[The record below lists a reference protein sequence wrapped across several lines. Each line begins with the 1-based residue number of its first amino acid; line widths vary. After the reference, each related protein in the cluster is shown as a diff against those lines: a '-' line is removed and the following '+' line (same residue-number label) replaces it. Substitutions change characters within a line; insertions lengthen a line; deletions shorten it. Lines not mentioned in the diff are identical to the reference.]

1 MKVRKLGISLKIL
14 IYVLVLLIVSD
25 LAIGFFIYTR
35 ADKNLVDQIKEN
47 SINLVGCVAGAVDGN
62 DLNAVI
68 SEEDVGSE
76 AYNRVLEALAIFRD
90 NSNAEY
96 VYTVRY
102 RDDKSCEFVV
112 DSDPDEP
119 GMPGEDFEG
128 DEAEIALAYSGK
140 TVVTNEPYTDE
151 WGEHLSAYSPIY
163 ADGKVVGLG
172 VVDVSMDW
180 INEQSRNLLL
190 MIVSICSLVLIIG
203 AGVMIFLG
211 MVIRKGFSTLNSKIS
226 ELSNGDGDLTR
237 TIDLNGG
244 DEFETIGG
252 NVNKFMDYIRNIL
265 IAIDKDTKEMN
276 IAIDKMTNNVD
287 TTLANADDVSRTMEQ
302 MSATMEEISAS
313 IHNIDELIG
322 SSTDAFND
330 IIEKIKE
337 GNIFAAKIHEE
348 AIDTGKEAIKT
359 EDEVSEQVE
368 EMASV
373 VKEKIEDSKAVE
385 KINVLT
391 EDIINITEQTNLLAL
406 NASIEAARAGEAGR
420 GFAVVAS
427 EIGKLA
433 QDSANAAAEIQQ
445 VSANVIA
452 AVDGLAKEA
461 NLMVQFMNETAVGGY
476 KKLVDTA
483 DDFKNASEKIDDM
496 MSDFEELSIAIGN
509 NMNNVSS
516 LTKDLNV
523 AVDDAAKGV
532 VSAAEKTVDISSN
545 MKSISDEAHD
555 GKALSDDIYENVN
568 SFKLN

>member
-1 MKVRKLGISLKIL
+1 MKVRKLGISVKIL
-14 IYVLVLLIVSD
+14 VYVLVLLIVSD

-47 SINLVGCVAGAVDGN
+47 SVNLVGCVAGAVDGN
-62 DLNAVI
+62 DLNAVV
-68 SEEDVGSE
+68 SEEDVGSD
-76 AYNRVLEALAIFRD
+76 AYNQVIDALAIFRD

-102 RDDKSCEFVV
+102 RDDKTCEFVV
-112 DSDPDEP
+112 DSDPEAP

-190 MIVSICSLVLIIG
+190 MIVSICALVLVIG
-203 AGVMIFLG
+203 AGVMFFLG
-211 MVIRKGFSTLNSKIS
+211 IVLRKGFSTLNSKIS

-237 TIDLNGG
+237 SIDLNGG
-244 DEFETIGG
+244 DEFETIGV

-265 IAIDKDTKEMN
+265 ITIDKDTKEMN
-276 IAIDKMTNNVD
+276 IAIENMTNNVD
-287 TTLANADDVSRTMEQ
+287 TTLGNADDVSRTMEQ
-302 MSATMEEISAS
+302 MSATMQEISAS
-313 IHNIDELIG
+313 IHNIDDLIG

-348 AIDTGKEAIKT
+348 AINTGNEAIKT

-368 EMASV
+368 EMAAV

-461 NLMVQFMNETAVGGY
+461 HLMVQFMNETAVGGY

-483 DDFKNASEKIDDM
+483 DDFKNASEKMDDM

-509 NMNNVSS
+509 NMKNVST
-516 LTKDLNV
+516 LTKDLNT

-532 VSAAEKTVDISSN
+532 ISAAEKTVDISST

-555 GKALSDDIYENVN
+555 GKTLSDDIYENVN

>member
-1 MKVRKLGISLKIL
+1 MKVRKLGISIKIL
-14 IYVLVLLIVSD
+14 VYVLVLLIVSD

-47 SINLVGCVAGAVDGN
+47 SVNLVGCVAAAVDGN
-62 DLNAVI
+62 DLNAVV
-68 SEEDVGSE
+68 SEEDMGSE
-76 AYNRVLEALAIFRD
+76 AYNRVLESLAIFRD

-102 RDDKSCEFVV
+102 REDGSCEFVV

-119 GMPGEDFEG
+119 ADICSDFEG

-190 MIVSICSLVLIIG
+190 MIVSICALVLVIG
-203 AGVMIFLG
+203 ACVMFFLG
-211 MVIRKGFSTLNSKIS
+211 IVLRKGFSTLNSKIS

-265 IAIDKDTKEMN
+265 VTIDKDTKEMN
-276 IAIDKMTNNVD
+276 VAIENMTNNVD
-287 TTLANADDVSRTMEQ
+287 TTLGNADDVSRTMEQ
-302 MSATMEEISAS
+302 MSATMQEISAS
-313 IHNIDELIG
+313 IHNIDDLIG

-348 AIDTGKEAIKT
+348 AINTGNEAIKT

-368 EMASV
+368 EMAAV

-461 NLMVQFMNETAVGGY
+461 HLMVQFMNETAVGGY

-483 DDFKNASEKIDDM
+483 DDFKNASEKMDDM

-509 NMNNVSS
+509 NMKNVST
-516 LTKDLNV
+516 LTKDLNT

-532 VSAAEKTVDISSN
+532 ISAAEKTVDISSN

-555 GKALSDDIYENVN
+555 GKTLSDDIYENVN

>member
-62 DLNAVI
+62 DLNAVV
-68 SEEDVGSE
+68 SEEDVGSD
-76 AYNRVLEALAIFRD
+76 AYNRVIDALAIFRD

-102 RDDKSCEFVV
+102 RDDKTCEFVV
-112 DSDPDEP
+112 DSDPEAP

-140 TVVTNEPYTDE
+140 TVVTKDPYTDE

-163 ADGKVVGLG
+163 VDGKVVGLG
-172 VVDVSMDW
+172 VVDVSMDR
-180 INEQSRNLLL
+180 INEQSRSLLL

-211 MVIRKGFSTLNSKIS
+211 MAIRKEFSTLNSKIS

-265 IAIDKDTKEMN
+265 ITIDKDTKEMN
-276 IAIDKMTNNVD
+276 IAIDNMTNNVD

-348 AIDTGKEAIKT
+348 AIDTGNEAIKT
-359 EDEVSEQVE
+359 EDEVNEQVE

-445 VSANVIA
+445 VSANVIS

-509 NMNNVSS
+509 NMKNVSS

-532 VSAAEKTVDISSN
+532 ISTAEKTVDISSN

-555 GKALSDDIYENVN
+555 CKALSDDIYENVN

>member
-1 MKVRKLGISLKIL
+1 MKVRKLGISVKIL
-14 IYVLVLLIVSD
+14 VYVLVLLIVSD

-47 SINLVGCVAGAVDGN
+47 SVNLVGCVAGAVDGN
-62 DLNAVI
+62 DLNAVV
-68 SEEDVGSE
+68 SEEDVGSD
-76 AYNRVLEALAIFRD
+76 AYNQVIDALAIFRD

-102 RDDKSCEFVV
+102 RDDKTCEFVV
-112 DSDPDEP
+112 DSDPEAP

-190 MIVSICSLVLIIG
+190 MIVSICALVLVIG
-203 AGVMIFLG
+203 AGVMFFLG
-211 MVIRKGFSTLNSKIS
+211 IVLRKGFSTLNSKIS

-237 TIDLNGG
+237 SIDLNGG
-244 DEFETIGG
+244 DEFETIGV

-265 IAIDKDTKEMN
+265 ITIDKDTKEMN
-276 IAIDKMTNNVD
+276 IAIENMTNNVD
-287 TTLANADDVSRTMEQ
+287 TTLGNADDVSRTMEQ
-302 MSATMEEISAS
+302 MSATMQEISAS
-313 IHNIDELIG
+313 IHNIDDLIG

-348 AIDTGKEAIKT
+348 AINTGNEAIKT

-368 EMASV
+368 EMAAV

-461 NLMVQFMNETAVGGY
+461 HLMVQFMNETAVGGY

-483 DDFKNASEKIDDM
+483 DDFKNASEKMDDM

-509 NMNNVSS
+509 NMKNVST
-516 LTKDLNV
+516 LTKDLNT

-532 VSAAEKTVDISSN
+532 ISAAEKTVDISSN

-555 GKALSDDIYENVN
+555 GKTLSDDIYENVN

>member
-1 MKVRKLGISLKIL
+1 MKVRKLGISIKIL
-14 IYVLVLLIVSD
+14 VYVLVLLIVSD

-47 SINLVGCVAGAVDGN
+47 SVNLVGCVAAAVDGN
-62 DLNAVI
+62 DLNAVV
-68 SEEDVGSE
+68 SEEDMGSE
-76 AYNRVLEALAIFRD
+76 AYNRVLESLAIFRD

-102 RDDKSCEFVV
+102 REDGSCEFVV

-119 GMPGEDFEG
+119 ADICSDFEG
-128 DEAEIALAYSGK
+128 DEAEIAMAYAGN
-140 TVVTNEPYTDE
+140 TVVTNTPYTDE

-163 ADGKVVGLG
+163 ADGKIVGLG

-190 MIVSICSLVLIIG
+190 MIVSICALVLIIG
-203 AGVMIFLG
+203 AAVMIFLG
-211 MVIRKGFSTLNSKIS
+211 LIIRRGFSTLNTKIS

-265 IAIDKDTKEMN
+265 ITIDKDTKEMN
-276 IAIDKMTNNVD
+276 IAIENMTNNVD
-287 TTLANADDVSRTMEQ
+287 TTLGNADDVSRTMEQ
-302 MSATMEEISAS
+302 MSATMQEISAS
-313 IHNIDELIG
+313 IHNIDDLIG

-348 AIDTGKEAIKT
+348 AINTGNEAIKT

-368 EMASV
+368 EMAAV

-461 NLMVQFMNETAVGGY
+461 HLMVQFMNETAVGGY

-483 DDFKNASEKIDDM
+483 DDFKNASEKMDDM

-509 NMNNVSS
+509 NMKNVST
-516 LTKDLNV
+516 LTKDLNT

-532 VSAAEKTVDISSN
+532 ISAAEKTVDISSN

-555 GKALSDDIYENVN
+555 GKTLSDDIYENVN

>member
-1 MKVRKLGISLKIL
+1 MKVRKLGISIKIL
-14 IYVLVLLIVSD
+14 VYVLVLLIVSD

-47 SINLVGCVAGAVDGN
+47 SVNLVGCVAAAVDGN
-62 DLNAVI
+62 DLNAVV
-68 SEEDVGSE
+68 SEEDMGSE
-76 AYNRVLEALAIFRD
+76 AYNRVLESLAIFRD

-102 RDDKSCEFVV
+102 REDGSCEFVV

-119 GMPGEDFEG
+119 ADICSDFEG
-128 DEAEIALAYSGK
+128 DEAEIAMAYAGN
-140 TVVTNEPYTDE
+140 TVVTNTPYTDE

-163 ADGKVVGLG
+163 ADGKIVGLG

-190 MIVSICSLVLIIG
+190 MIVSICALVLIIG
-203 AGVMIFLG
+203 AAVMIFLG
-211 MVIRKGFSTLNSKIS
+211 LIIRRGFSTLNTKIS

-265 IAIDKDTKEMN
+265 ITIDKDTKEMN
-276 IAIDKMTNNVD
+276 IAIENMTNNVD
-287 TTLANADDVSRTMEQ
+287 TTLGNADDVSHTMEQ
-302 MSATMEEISAS
+302 MSATMQEISAS
-313 IHNIDELIG
+313 IHNIDDLIG

-348 AIDTGKEAIKT
+348 AINTGNEAIKT

-368 EMASV
+368 EMAAV

-461 NLMVQFMNETAVGGY
+461 HLMVQFMNETAVGGY

-483 DDFKNASEKIDDM
+483 DDFKNASEKMDDM

-509 NMNNVSS
+509 NMKNVST
-516 LTKDLNV
+516 LTKDLNT

-532 VSAAEKTVDISSN
+532 ISAAEKTVDISSN

-555 GKALSDDIYENVN
+555 GKTLSDDIYENVN